1 MPIYEYKCRD
11 CGDKFEKL
19 VRSLVRSTSSEEDL
33 KCPVC
38 RSPKVERQVSL
49 CGCFTGSGAADS
61 GAGSASFSS
70 CAPSGGG

>member
-19 VRSLVRSTSSEEDL
+19 VRSSVGGEAVKCPACSSEDVARQISA
-33 KCPVC
+33 CAVIGC
-38 RSPKVERQVSL
+38 CGDGFSP
-49 CGCFTGSGAADS
+49 SGAAD
-61 GAGSASFSS
+61 SS